1 MVDTRVFKSGNSQAV
16 RIPKKYHI
24 NSERVEIFKRN
35 NELIIR
41 EKPENL
47 KQAFQLMT
55 QMPEDFFAKGR
66 VDDKPQDREF

>member
-1 MVDTRVFKSGNSQAV
+1 MSWGRINMVDTRVFKSGNSQAV

-41 EKPENL
+41 EKPE
-47 KQAFQLMT
+47 KS
-55 QMPEDFFAKGR
+55 
-66 VDDKPQDREF
+66 

>member
-1 MVDTRVFKSGNSQAV
+1 MTATKVFRSGNSQAV

-24 NSERVEIFKRN
+24 NSDRVEIFKRN

-41 EKPENL
+41 EVPDNL

-55 QMPEDFFAKGR
+55 QMPEDFFAEGR
-66 VDDKPQDREF
+66 IDEKPQDREF